1 MQLDFGK
8 PNLLV
13 YIVYSQKR
21 SRYYVGQTYD
31 IENRL
36 IRHNSGLVVSTKTV
50 APWDLVYIQNVNSRS
65 EALILEK
72 KIKKRGAKRYIEDNQ
87 FGV

>member
-1 MQLDFGK
+1 MDYT
-8 PNLLV
+8 V
-13 YIVYSQKR
+13 YILYSQKR
-21 SRYYVGQTYD
+21 SGYYVGQTD
-31 IENRL
+31 NIEKRL
-36 IRHNSGLVVSTKTV
+36 LRHNKGLVVSTKSGM
-50 APWDLVYIQNVNSRS
+50 PWELIFTQKVKNRS

>member
-1 MQLDFGK
+1 MDYT
-8 PNLLV
+8 V

-21 SRYYVGQTYD
+21 SRYYVGQTD
-31 IENRL
+31 NIKERL
-36 IRHNSGLVVSTKTV
+36 IRHNKGLVPSTKTGV
-50 APWDLVYIQNVNSRS
+50 PWNLVFTLKVENRS

-72 KIKKRGAKRYIEDNQ
+72 KIKKRGAKRYIEDNH